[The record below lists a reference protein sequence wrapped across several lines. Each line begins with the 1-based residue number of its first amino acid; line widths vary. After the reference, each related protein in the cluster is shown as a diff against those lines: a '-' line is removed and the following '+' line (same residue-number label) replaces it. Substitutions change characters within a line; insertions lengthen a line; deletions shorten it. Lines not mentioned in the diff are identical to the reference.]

1 MNVGAVNSQQ
11 LWLPVQ
17 ILHRA
22 TPVNFPTEEGPQ
34 KLTHCLRTY
43 SQLICKYETIITEE
57 EGCRLKT
64 ECKIDLEDLEGK
76 ENVNMIKINA

>member
-11 LWLPVQ
+11 QWLPVQ

-22 TPVNFPTEEGPQ
+22 IPVNFPTEEGPQ
-34 KLTHCLRTY
+34 NLTHCLRSY
-43 SQLICKYETIITEE
+43 CQLICKCETIITEE
-57 EGCRLKT
+57 EGYSLRT
-64 ECKIDLEDLEGK
+64 ECKIDLEELEVK